1 MDPKPP
7 TYTSSKSVS
16 RSTTSRDEVR
26 LMAEEMLRASLTRSS
41 HGSTST
47 SVTSS
52 TATSPPARSL
62 DSELPP
68 SYRRSTPALPS
79 SSRSPIAPN
88 PADLLSRARNPGAGR
103 PPVVGSESITRDSL
117 TRDKASRSVTS
128 DAGSSWSSWTSSS
141 SSSTA
146 TVTAADAKA
155 RVRHLQREV
164 EKAQADVSPRSERTG
179 SLFRE
184 ACSTDLLFLIDTTGS
199 MYSYIKAAK
208 EQVQSIVSD
217 IKATFLNEAEV
228 RVAVVSYKDHGDYPN
243 IEFLDFTPSAERVSE
258 FLGRLDAD
266 GGRDTP
272 EDVLGGVNQALNASW
287 KQQTRCIIHIADAP
301 PHGAGVL
308 HDLGSSSDDYPS
320 PGSEPH
326 HLTYEPLIKKL
337 IQLKVN
343 YALLRVNALTDRM
356 ALAFGKVYS
365 ASGAGVKLLSSNTY
379 CSQVKD
385 GLGSTTL
392 GASTLQAD
400 LQFEEME
407 LGITYSHL
415 RHLVVKTVSTSVT
428 RTAGRM
434 SLALGTTPKLS
445 VASGKGKSR
454 GMATDLSSIREDGS
468 SGGSIKEPSLEKG
481 PPQWNRPGWLDE
493 TLVVEGFCPD
503 MVLQTAN
510 SLNEMMHS
518 DDNIKLS
525 VTQLTIHARS
535 KPFAAGSVRLASYA
549 RTSASTSKF
558 VVKSFKDGSK
568 MLAHIAEDMRIQAL
582 CKSFALE
589 FNGLLNIEPP
599 IDFIVTTCLQSKAKD
614 GEEADCL
621 SLEPYI
627 DGEYVKYNSNSMFV
641 KEDLPGEPDTFNQIA
656 QAFSHFTF
664 ERSWGHF
671 LVNDLQGVGHL
682 LTDPSIQTRD
692 PERFNL
698 AVTNLGDAGF
708 KFFFAVHECNSF
720 CHKLELKSNREMLAT
735 GTFEFRERWPT
746 IEPTVCC
753 SNKLCRSIIRLA
765 DSQEST
771 NFPGHHW
778 CGACWPQLQSSTTRW
793 ICSAPGPDHEFE
805 VSKFFYESQGQ
816 LTPRRCAEHTERDRS
831 VSSAAAVG
839 GSVWGRLKAGG
850 PKRSISGRAW

>member
-1 MDPKPP
+1 MASKPP
-7 TYTSSKSVS
+7 AYNSSESVS

-26 LMAEEMLRASLTRSS
+26 LMAEEMLRASLTRSPRGS
-41 HGSTST
+41 GSTST
-47 SVTSS
+47 
-52 TATSPPARSL
+52 TATSSASTSKARSL
-62 DSELPP
+62 ESELPP
-68 SYRRSTPALPS
+68 SYRRSMPALPS
-79 SSRSPIAPN
+79 SSRTPMAPN
-88 PADLLSRARNPGAGR
+88 PADLLSRVRNPGSSR
-103 PPVVGSESITRDSL
+103 PPVVGSESITRESL
-117 TRDKASRSVTS
+117 SRDKASRSITS

-141 SSSTA
+141 ASSTA

-164 EKAQADVSPRSERTG
+164 EKAQANVSPRSARTG
-179 SLFRE
+179 GLFKE
-184 ACSTDLLFLIDTTGS
+184 ACSTDLLFLIDTTSS
-199 MYSYIKAAK
+199 MYSYIAAAK
-208 EQVQSIVSD
+208 KQVQSIVSD
-217 IKATFLNEAEV
+217 IKATFFNEAEV
-228 RVAVVSYKDHGDYPN
+228 RVAVVSYKDHSDNPN
-243 IEFLDFTPSAERVSE
+243 VEFLDFTPSAEQVSQ
-258 FLGRLDAD
+258 FLGRLNAY

-272 EDVLGGVNQALNASW
+272 EDVLGGINQALNASW
-287 KQQTRCIIHIADAP
+287 KQQTKCIIHIADAP

-308 HDLGSSSDDYPS
+308 HDLGRMGDDYPS

-326 HLTYEPLIKKL
+326 KLTYEPLVKKL

-343 YALLRVNALTDRM
+343 YALLRVNSLTDRM
-356 ALAFGKVYS
+356 ALAFGNVYA
-365 ASGAGVKLLSSNTY
+365 ASSAGVKLLPTNTY
-379 CSQVKD
+379 YGQVST
-385 GLGSTTL
+385 GIGSSSI
-392 GASTLQAD
+392 GASALHSG

-434 SLALGTTPKLS
+434 SLELSTTPKLS
-445 VASGKGKSR
+445 TASGKGKGR

-468 SGGSIKEPSLEKG
+468 SDSSTEPSLESG
-481 PPQWNRPGWLDE
+481 PPHWDRPGWLDE

-549 RTSASTSKF
+549 RTAASTSKF

-599 IDFIVTTCLQSKAKD
+599 IDFIVTTCLQSKARD
-614 GEEADCL
+614 GVEADCL

-641 KEDLPGEPDTFNQIA
+641 KEDPLGEPDTFNQIA

-692 PERFNL
+692 PDRFTL
-698 AVTNLGDAGF
+698 SVTNLGDAGF

-720 CHKLELKSNREMLAT
+720 CRKLELRSNREMLVSGAL
-735 GTFEFRERWPT
+735 EFRERWPT

-771 NFPGHHW
+771 SFPGHHW
-778 CGACWPQLQSSTTRW
+778 CSACWPQLQSSTIQW
-793 ICSAPGPDHEFE
+793 ICSAPGPDHEFDL
-805 VSKFFYESQGQ
+805 SKFFYESQGQ
-816 LTPRRCAEHTERDRS
+816 ITPRKCPEHTERDKT

-839 GSVWGRLKAGG
+839 GSLWGRLKAGG